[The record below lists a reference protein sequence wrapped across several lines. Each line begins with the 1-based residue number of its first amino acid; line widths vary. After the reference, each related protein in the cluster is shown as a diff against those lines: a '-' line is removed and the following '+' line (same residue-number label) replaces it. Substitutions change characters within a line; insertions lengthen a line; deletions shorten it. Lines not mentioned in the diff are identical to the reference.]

1 MYDQRVWF
9 GMVDPHGTV
18 QTIKKHFYSPLEVF
32 QPCLDIDGEFL
43 VRLSTNSS
51 RPREAVG
58 TVEGHDGINT

>member
-1 MYDQRVWF
+1 MYLFPDETKQSDSLMLILLILFCKRSF
-9 GMVDPHGTV
+9 
-18 QTIKKHFYSPLEVF
+18 
-32 QPCLDIDGEFL
+32 LDIDGEFL